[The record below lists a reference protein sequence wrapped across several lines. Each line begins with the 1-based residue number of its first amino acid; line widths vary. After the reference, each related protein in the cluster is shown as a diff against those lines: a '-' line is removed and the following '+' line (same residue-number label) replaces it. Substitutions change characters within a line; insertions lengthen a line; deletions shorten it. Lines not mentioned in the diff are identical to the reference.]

1 MPVINKT
8 VCNGGC
14 IVYHHRNLNESF
26 DIILTRH
33 VLQHLP
39 NQDVLRILYNLS
51 TSGSKYLLVT
61 TFPEEKLNKNLDN
74 PGDFRRLNLQIPPI
88 SLMPPLCMHKDGYLR
103 DGGYLGLWEL
113 PLQQFEH
120 CNGRSFECCL
130 C

>member
-1 MPVINKT
+1 MIQDASETRLK
-8 VCNGGC
+8 
-14 IVYHHRNLNESF
+14 ESF

-51 TSGSKYLLVT
+51 SSGSKYLLVT
-61 TFPEEKLNKNLDN
+61 TFPEERKNYDLEM

-88 SLMPPLCMHKDGYLR
+88 SLMPPLCLHKDGYLR

-113 PLQQFEH
+113 PLQQFKH
-120 CNGRSFECCL
+120 CNESKISDYKLNESDFYTCT
-130 C
+130 